1 MLEWVRNRL
10 FALFESA
17 NHKIESDYNVTQ
29 SRFVIGQFKQCE
41 STISNPVL
49 ESIMFGYNK
58 QIKPYLFLI
67 IFCFPPSIANRRSS
81 VEVVMNR
88 LECDY

>member
-29 SRFVIGQFKQCE
+29 SRFVIGQFIQCE
-41 STISNPVL
+41 PLIPNPYAAL
-49 ESIMFGYNK
+49 
-58 QIKPYLFLI
+58 
-67 IFCFPPSIANRRSS
+67 
-81 VEVVMNR
+81 
-88 LECDY
+88 